1 MHQTLSDVLLQA
13 SKKENTF
20 LQEWRNF
27 GPHLCI
33 IITTMSDWKQRLGM
47 VYSTNPDYEYQTDTE
62 PEAETLPPEKQNLKV
77 WLDRKHRGGK
87 VVTLIKGFVGTE
99 EDAAALGR
107 MLKSRC
113 GVGGSVKDGEIIVQG
128 DHRDRVVEL
137 LIAAG
142 YKCKK
147 AGG

>member
-1 MHQTLSDVLLQA
+1 M
-13 SKKENTF
+13 
-20 LQEWRNF
+20 
-27 GPHLCI
+27 
-33 IITTMSDWKQRLGM
+33 
-47 VYSTNPDYEYQTDTE
+47 
-62 PEAETLPPEKQNLKV
+62 
-77 WLDRKHRGGK
+77 
-87 VVTLIKGFVGTE
+87 TLIKGFVGTE